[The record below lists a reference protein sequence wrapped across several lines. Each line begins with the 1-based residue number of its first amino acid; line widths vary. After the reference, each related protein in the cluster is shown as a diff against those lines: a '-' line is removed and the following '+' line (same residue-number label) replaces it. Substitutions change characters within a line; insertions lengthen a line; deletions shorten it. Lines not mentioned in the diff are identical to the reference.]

1 MTEEQ
6 ADKPIGK
13 DWSVRVNR
21 EPPVT
26 QPEKCAKGDWA
37 VTVNPGP
44 AAARKASAA
53 PKPHASGTPRTA
65 HKSPLKLHHSSGPG
79 PEFPKPQSQAP
90 TRGTLVTVALCAA
103 VALALCALVSSQ
115 RAKHKA
121 AEQRTAR
128 AYATVTAFFTR
139 VEELKKQAP
148 ALQRQLEGPI
158 SELKPIIAAP
168 FANKENPQRV
178 ESAVTAVA
186 KVEKALQ
193 DAEAGGDEA
202 VQALE
207 SLRRHADY
215 QKLSEK
221 VLAASSEYN
230 GLKRGVEA
238 KCQTVRSMI
247 MAANA
252 CVIRR
257 SRESK

>member
-1 MTEEQ
+1 MTAEQ
-6 ADKPIGK
+6 TDKPAGG

-26 QPEKCAKGDWA
+26 PPEKSAKGDWA

-44 AAARKASAA
+44 AAARKASAS
-53 PKPHASGTPRTA
+53 PKPHASGTPRTL
-65 HKSPLKLHHSSGPG
+65 HKPPIKLHHSSSPG
-79 PEFPKPQSQAP
+79 PDLPKLQSQAP
-90 TRGTLVTVALCAA
+90 TRGKLVPVALCAA
-103 VALALCALVSSQ
+103 VALALCALASSQ

-158 SELKPIIAAP
+158 NELKPIIAAP
-168 FANKENPQRV
+168 FASKENPQRV

-207 SLRRHADY
+207 SLHQHADY
-215 QKLSEK
+215 QKLREK
-221 VLAASSEYN
+221 VLAASAEYN
-230 GLKRGVEA
+230 GLKSGVEA

-247 MAANA
+247 MAANP

-257 SRESK
+257 RRESN